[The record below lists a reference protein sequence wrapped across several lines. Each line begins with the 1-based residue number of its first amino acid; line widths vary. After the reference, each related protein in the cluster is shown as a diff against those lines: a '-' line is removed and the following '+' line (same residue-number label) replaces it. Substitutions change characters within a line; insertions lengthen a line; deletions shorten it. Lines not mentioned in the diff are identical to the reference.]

1 MGTNGFMKQDNW
13 EYLLKFMKV
22 KFINFDKNE
31 ACLIH
36 KCISTEVGL
45 KIGFTKK
52 MGEITKMKNLHR
64 FTAFNSFW
72 LTIDSEK

>member
-1 MGTNGFMKQDNW
+1 
-13 EYLLKFMKV
+13 
-22 KFINFDKNE
+22 
-31 ACLIH
+31 
-36 KCISTEVGL
+36 
-45 KIGFTKK
+45 